1 MADNKYSLKVSKDRS
16 ANAVGNAIWIQ
27 HSDGS
32 AAGLL
37 PGTGATNL
45 GKAVDSAAGGTD
57 TGVALLAVRDDALTT
72 LTPADGDYVSL
83 RTNDEGALWVA
94 LSGTSFPSKTDDAAF
109 TIGTDAVSPSGFLAD
124 ETAPD
129 SVDEGD
135 IGLARMTLD
144 RKVLMRVVGATDANR
159 LDVNASGQAQIE
171 VAVALPA
178 GNNNIGD
185 VDIASAIPAGSN
197 IIGQVSIDQTT
208 PGTTN
213 GVEINAALPAGT
225 NNIGDVDIA
234 SALPAGTNNIGD
246 VDVLSIVP
254 GTGATN
260 LGKAVDDAAGATD
273 TGVAALFV
281 RDDALTTLTPA
292 DGDYV
297 RGRTDSV
304 GRLWTHPQTSE
315 TDPLYV
321 QVVSGAVS
329 GNEIHDEDE
338 GVDVASD
345 TADNHDYTVSG
356 TTFLLKAVDYA
367 SSGAMKVE
375 VWAGPVASLVRYAT
389 RFISELGGGYQI
401 KFDPPV
407 EVPVTSTGTVRVIRT
422 NREGSTNSVYSTI
435 IGNDLA

>member
-1 MADNKYSLKVSKDRS
+1 MADNKYSLKVSKDRN

-27 HSDGS
+27 HSNGTT
-32 AAGLL
+32 AGLL
-37 PGTGATNL
+37 PGTGATDL
-45 GKAVDSAAGGTD
+45 GKAVDSAAGATD
-57 TGVALLAVRDDALTT
+57 TGVALLAVRDDSLTT
-72 LTPADGDYVSL
+72 LTPADGDYVGL
-83 RTNDEGALWVA
+83 RTNDQGALWVA
-94 LSGTSFPSKTDDAAF
+94 LSGSSFPSKVDDSAF
-109 TIGTDAVSPSGFLAD
+109 GIGTDAVSPSGFLAD

-144 RKVLMRVVGATDANR
+144 RKILVRITGATDANR
-159 LDVNASGQAQIE
+159 WDIDASGNGL
-171 VAVALPA
+171 VAVNLPLPA
-178 GNNNIGD
+178 GTNNIGD
-185 VDIASAIPAGSN
+185 VDIASALPAGSN

-234 SALPAGTNNIGD
+234 SIAAGDNNIGN
-246 VDVLSIVP
+246 VDVESVVP

-297 RGRTDSV
+297 RGRTDSL
-304 GRLWTHPQTSE
+304 GRLWTHPANTE
-315 TDPLYV
+315 AAPLYV
-321 QVVSGAVS
+321 QVVTSGVS
-329 GNEIHDEDE
+329 STEVHDEDE

-345 TADNHDYTVSG
+345 TADNHDYTVTG
-356 TTFLLKAVDYA
+356 TTFLLKRVDYA

-375 VWAGPVASLVRYAT
+375 VWAGPLASLVRYAT
-389 RFISELGGGYQI
+389 RFVSDLGGGDQI
-401 KFDPPV
+401 VFDPPV
-407 EVPVTSTGTVRVIRT
+407 EVPVTSTGTVRIIRT
-422 NREGSTNSVYSTI
+422 NREGGTNSVYSTI
-435 IGNDLA
+435 MGNDIP